1 MASQAAESAPD
12 VSRETQAVCRR
23 VGDDGKAC
31 GKDLDTSGYPL
42 WCKACRSKHRNAYN
56 ATVKDMSESRGFAA
70 GVSAAKD
77 FLAREFEGKIRG
89 AMISG
94 NEAARLV
101 RLCNTS
107 GLLPAD

>member
-1 MASQAAESAPD
+1 MTATEAAAETKTCSKCEA
-12 VSRETQAVCRR
+12 T
-23 VGDDGKAC
+23 
-31 GKDLDTSGYPL
+31 LDTTGNPQ
-42 WCKACRSKHRNAYN
+42 WCKKCRAKNQREYERTRKEMA
-56 ATVKDMSESRGFAA
+56 ESRGFSA